1 MRVGFNNRWTRNQE
15 KRAHYLAILRIRPRA
30 SHEQSGHTLALQP
43 FRRSRS
49 IVQRGK
55 ARRAL
60 NLHGGAQLEPP
71 PHRDRRLGFSGRDA
85 AAVEREEQNAA
96 DRRLHHAIEL
106 RREERRC
113 FQCVELAVV

>member
-55 ARRAL
+55 ARRTL

-71 PHRDRRLGFSGRDA
+71 PHVGNPPDRARPHEPGLPFCVG
-85 AAVEREEQNAA
+85 AVHGSPGLHERMC
-96 DRRLHHAIEL
+96 R
-106 RREERRC
+106 
-113 FQCVELAVV
+113 